1 MSIIL
6 LKISVRFF
14 VIDIL
19 MENTPK
25 IFSKGFFSE
34 TFHLFPEI
42 IASRFLLLFAF
53 PDEL

>member
-1 MSIIL
+1 MSLIK

-14 VIDIL
+14 VIAIL

-25 IFSKGFFSE
+25 IFSKVFFSE
-34 TFHLFPEI
+34 TFHLFPEV
-42 IASRFLLLFAF
+42 IASLFLLLFAF